1 VTRLE
6 IGPLEEHVARAD
18 RLPEVDDGAIPFVVI
33 GVAEVTRGGAAPG
46 QYRPMSVGQRRW
58 PKRCPESRTFS
69 GGAGAGDAGDSETG
83 DGERRRFIAGS
94 VETFSHSPFLMAN
107 ALLTT
112 SVPRSPRF

>member
-1 VTRLE
+1 MRKWPE
-6 IGPLEEHVARAD
+6 RIGSPK
-18 RLPEVDDGAIPFVVI
+18 DDGAVAAVVI
-33 GVAEVTRGGAAPG
+33 VVAEVTRGGAAPG
-46 QYRPMSVGQRRW
+46 QYRPRSAGQRRW

-69 GGAGAGDAGDSETG
+69 GSAGAGRAGDSETE

-94 VETFSHSPFLMAN
+94 EETFSHSPFLMAN